1 MRTFAAIHAP
11 VPIASAGE
19 PQAPSPPAEMVE
31 IEPLVA
37 GLFRFLR
44 CLGASREL
52 ADDLLQEAFV
62 VAWRKGKQALPERA
76 LASFLRRAARLLWLE
91 HRRDARRTE
100 AAISALALQVWETEI
115 TDDGGELVASARA
128 CVQRLRGR
136 AAAAIDLAYARGSSR
151 EQIAKELGMA
161 PNGVKTLLARTRAW
175 LEQCIRRKS

>member
-1 MRTFAAIHAP
+1 
-11 VPIASAGE
+11 V
-19 PQAPSPPAEMVE
+19 
-31 IEPLVA
+31 
-37 GLFRFLR
+37 
-44 CLGASREL
+44 
-52 ADDLLQEAFV
+52 
-62 VAWRKGKQALPERA
+62 
-76 LASFLRRAARLLWLE
+76 RRAS
-91 HRRDARRTE
+91 RRTE